1 MNILSGESNPNL
13 WSMSIRRPISCIL
26 YAYDY
31 KVILVLMI
39 LERTVSLSLNYLQ
52 GTFFQA
58 VISYGSWS
66 IWITVLIV
74 SILYKLLLDGVKE
87 VTGVD
92 YIKGELIFLPE
103 VERDKEKA
111 ISLSDYEDTRSSSQ
125 RNNGF
130 KKPKIYNLNII
141 KQKDVKQYDLKTLPE
156 IIKTTLGSDLLNS
169 YGGYGV
175 FIFLVIILYSALA
188 YNLFVL
194 GPKGVLLYNVFGI
207 YHSIL
212 FVYGLAFIIYFL
224 MLGMNFFTI
233 IRNYYYFLYLLSK
246 KIPQD
251 RKIKLENDENDEFL
265 LQDHF
270 NLIRFR
276 INCFPLIEVVRKPLI
291 YIIIPFILLCLSTTS
306 VIFLNTVNLTAT
318 EKIYIAALLIAL
330 YIFLVFVII
339 LAYVVPQLLIAG
351 MVKELKEQELN
362 KVDTILWN
370 KEQLL
375 MQYIHEYDY
384 SSTTLTNSDN
394 SNKLMKDIE
403 SLQLI
408 KAHIRSEDTSPTSM
422 VQNMRLV
429 FGLLIAGVT
438 SLGPTLLRILG
449 L

>member
-1 MNILSGESNPNL
+1 M
-13 WSMSIRRPISCIL
+13 
-26 YAYDY
+26 
-31 KVILVLMI
+31 
-39 LERTVSLSLNYLQ
+39 
-52 GTFFQA
+52 
-58 VISYGSWS
+58 
-66 IWITVLIV
+66 
-74 SILYKLLLDGVKE
+74 
-87 VTGVD
+87 
-92 YIKGELIFLPE
+92 
-103 VERDKEKA
+103 
-111 ISLSDYEDTRSSSQ
+111 
-125 RNNGF
+125 
-130 KKPKIYNLNII
+130 
-141 KQKDVKQYDLKTLPE
+141 
-156 IIKTTLGSDLLNS
+156 
-169 YGGYGV
+169 
-175 FIFLVIILYSALA
+175 
-188 YNLFVL
+188 
-194 GPKGVLLYNVFGI
+194 
-207 YHSIL
+207 
-212 FVYGLAFIIYFL
+212 
-224 MLGMNFFTI
+224 
-233 IRNYYYFLYLLSK
+233 
-246 KIPQD
+246 
-251 RKIKLENDENDEFL
+251 
-265 LQDHF
+265 

-276 INCFPLIEVVRKPLI
+276 TNCFPLIEVVRKPLI

-330 YIFLVFVII
+330 YIFLVFIII
-339 LAYVVPQLLIAG
+339 LAYIVPQLLIAG